1 MTIEEWFAR
10 AARDLG
16 EEEPP
21 DGEAAALAYI
31 DRLLTS
37 EERLGRFERVVSP
50 RGSTVTLHAAD
61 GTSRVLASGEQQLT
75 IQADGRM
82 VLFSVE

>member
-21 DGEAAALAYI
+21 DGEDAALAYI
-31 DRLLTS
+31 DRLLAS
-37 EERLGRFERVVSP
+37 EERLGRLERVVYP
-50 RGSTVTLHAAD
+50 HGTTVTTQDED
-61 GTSRVLASGEQQLT
+61 GISRVVASGEQAIA
-75 IQADGRM
+75 IQTDGRM
-82 VLFSVE
+82 VIISVE